1 MRDGAG
7 FSLPKVGRVDI
18 FADMLRRSF
27 GHAGSVPA
35 LGQGTWKMERDDRR
49 QAIAALRKGL
59 DLGLCHIDTAE
70 VYGAG
75 AVELLVGEAIEGRR
89 DEVFLVSKVSPEHAT
104 YEGTL
109 RACEDSLRRLRT
121 DRLDC
126 YLLHWPGSHPLS
138 ETIRAFEALV
148 QRGKIR
154 SWGLSNFDVDE
165 LEEALSL
172 AGPGRIACDQVLYHL
187 EERSIERNV
196 LPWCARHDVAVVAY
210 SPFGAGRFPSAESAR
225 GRVLG
230 DIATKRGATPRQVA
244 LAFLVRH
251 DAVLAIPKAAHIPHL
266 DDVAGAGEL
275 KLTHEEAL
283 RLEAAFP
290 LPRGGGSLPVL

>member
-1 MRDGAG
+1 
-7 FSLPKVGRVDI
+7 
-18 FADMLRRSF
+18 MLRRSF

-59 DLGLCHIDTAE
+59 DRGLSHIDTAE

-75 AVELLVGEAIEGRR
+75 VVESLVGEAIEGRR

-126 YLLHWPGSHPLS
+126 YLLHWPGSHPLQ

-154 SWGLSNFDVDE
+154 SWGVSNFDVDE
-165 LEEALSL
+165 LEEALSI

-187 EERSIERNV
+187 DERSIERTIV
-196 LPWCARHDVAVVAY
+196 PWCARNGVAVVAY
-210 SPFGAGRFPSAESAR
+210 SPFGAGQFPSPASAR
-225 GRVLG
+225 GRVLA
-230 DIATKRGATPRQVA
+230 DVATKRGATPRQVA
-244 LAFLVRH
+244 LAFLVR
-251 DAVLAIPKAAHIPHL
+251 DAGTLAIPKAARIDHIE
-266 DDVAGAGEL
+266 DIAGAGDL
-275 KLTHEEAL
+275 KLTPEEIA
-283 RLEAAFP
+283 RLDAAFP
-290 LPRGGGSLPVL
+290 LPRGAGPLPVL